1 MRIAVTGAGGFIGR
15 RLVAELQARGTLD
28 GREITELVLLDQ
40 AFPTALTG
48 GPISVRTIT
57 GDISQTAVRDALFG
71 DRLDAIF
78 HFAAMLTAGA
88 ERAFDDGVHINIH
101 GFMDLLEACRRQG
114 EQQGGIRFIFSSS
127 MAVFGG
133 DLPDVVTDD
142 LAQRPRNSYGVQ
154 KAIAELL
161 IDDYTRRGFID
172 GRAMRLAVVLLRGSN
187 DTPTLSE
194 HISAVV
200 REPLLGR
207 PAVCPFDPAWPM
219 PVSSVGA
226 VAKAF
231 CALAE
236 LPSETLGAVRTINM
250 PALTVTLDEMVAAV
264 ERRVGPRA
272 RALIDWKLDR
282 KTADLLTQMPTR
294 ITSAR
299 AIAAGIT
306 AEPSFDAVLDDFLAN
321 QGR

>member
-15 RLVAELQARGTLD
+15 RLVAELQSRGSLNE
-28 GREITELVLLDQ
+28 RPITELVLLDQ
-40 AFPTALTG
+40 AFPTALNG
-48 GPISVRTIT
+48 GAIPTRAIV
-57 GDISQTAVRDALFG
+57 GDVSDAAVRADLFR

-114 EQQGGIRFIFSSS
+114 GIRFIFSSS

-133 DLPDVVTDD
+133 ELPDVVTDA
-142 LAQRPRNSYGVQ
+142 LAQRPQNSYGVQ

-161 IDDYTRRGFID
+161 IDDYTRRGFIE
-172 GRAMRLAVVLLRGSN
+172 GRAMRLAVVLLRGSK

-207 PAVCPFDPAWPM
+207 PAVCPFDPATPM
-219 PVSSVGA
+219 PVVSVGA
-226 VAKAF
+226 VARAF
-231 CALAE
+231 CTLFE
-236 LPSETLGAVRTINM
+236 LPGEALGPVRTVNM
-250 PALTVTLDEMVAAV
+250 PALTVTLNEMVAAV
-264 ERRVGPRA
+264 ERRVGPQA
-272 RALIDWKLDR
+272 RGLIDWRLDR
-282 KTADLLTQMPTR
+282 KTADLLTQMPKR

-299 AIAAGIT
+299 AVAAGIA
-306 AEPSFDAVLDDFLAN
+306 AEDSFDCVLDDFLAN
-321 QGR
+321 AGQ

>member
-15 RLVAELQARGTLD
+15 RLVAELQARGGLD
-28 GREITELVLLDQ
+28 GRGITELVLLDQ
-40 AFPTALTG
+40 AFPTALKD
-48 GPISVRTIT
+48 GPIPVRTIT
-57 GDISQTAVRDALFG
+57 GDISQTAVRDALFR
-71 DRLDAIF
+71 DPLDAIF

-114 EQQGGIRFIFSSS
+114 GIRFIFSSS

-133 DLPDVVTDD
+133 ALPEVVTDE
-142 LAQRPRNSYGVQ
+142 LAQRPQNSYGVQ

-219 PVSSVGA
+219 PVASVGA
-226 VAKAF
+226 VARAF
-231 CALAE
+231 CTLFE
-236 LPSETLGAVRTINM
+236 LPDDALGAVRTVNM

-264 ERRVGPRA
+264 ERRVGPQA
-272 RALIDWKLDR
+272 RDLIDWKLDR
-282 KTADLLTQMPTR
+282 NIAGLLTQMPTR

-299 AIAAGIT
+299 AVAAGIV
-306 AEPSFDAVLDDFLAN
+306 AEPSFDAVLDDFLTN
-321 QGR
+321 SGQ

>member
-15 RLVAELQARGTLD
+15 RLVAELQARGSLD
-28 GREITELVLLDQ
+28 GRKIAELVLLDQ
-40 AFPTALTG
+40 AFPTALKD
-48 GPISVRTIT
+48 GPIRARTII
-57 GDISQTAVRDALFG
+57 GDVSDAAVRADLFR

-88 ERAFDDGVHINIH
+88 EKAFDDGVHINIH

-114 EQQGGIRFIFSSS
+114 GIRFVFSSS

-133 DLPDVVTDD
+133 ALPDVVTDE
-142 LAQRPRNSYGVQ
+142 LAQRPQNSYGVQ

-172 GRAMRLAVVLLRGSN
+172 GRAMRLAVVLLRDSN

-207 PAVCPFDPAWPM
+207 RAVCPFNPAWPM

-231 CALAE
+231 CTLFE
-236 LPSETLGAVRTINM
+236 LPDEALGAVRTVNM

-264 ERRVGPRA
+264 ERRVGPQA
-272 RALIDWKLDR
+272 RGLIDWKLDR
-282 KTADLLTQMPTR
+282 NTADLLTQMPTR

-299 AIAAGIT
+299 AIAAGIV
-306 AEPSFDAVLDDFLAN
+306 AEDSFDAVLDDFLAN
-321 QGR
+321 TGR

>member
-15 RLVAELQARGTLD
+15 RLVAELQARGSLD
-28 GREITELVLLDQ
+28 GKPITELVLLDQ
-40 AFPTALTG
+40 AFPTALTD
-48 GPISVRTIT
+48 GPIPVRTVT
-57 GDISQTAVRDALFG
+57 GDISQAQVRDALFR

-88 ERAFDDGVHINIH
+88 EKAFDEGVHLNIY
-101 GFMDLLEACRRQG
+101 GFMELLEACRR
-114 EQQGGIRFIFSSS
+114 QGGIRFIFSSS

-133 DLPDVVTDD
+133 ALPEVVTDE
-142 LAQRPRNSYGVQ
+142 LAQRPQNSYGVQ

-207 PAVCPFDPAWPM
+207 RAVCPFDPAWPM
-219 PVSSVGA
+219 PVASVGA
-226 VAKAF
+226 VARAF
-231 CALAE
+231 CTLFE
-236 LPSETLGAVRTINM
+236 LPSEALGAVRTVNM

-264 ERRVGPRA
+264 ERRVGRQA

-282 KTADLLTQMPTR
+282 NIAGLLTQMPTR

-299 AIAAGIT
+299 AVAAGII
-306 AEPSFDAVLDDFLAN
+306 AEPSFDSVLDDFLAN
-321 QGR
+321 NAQ

>member
-15 RLVAELQARGTLD
+15 RLVAELQARGSLE
-28 GREITELVLLDQ
+28 GRQITELVLLDQ
-40 AFPTALTG
+40 AFPTALKG
-48 GPISVRTIT
+48 GSIPTRTIV
-57 GDISQTAVRDALFG
+57 GDVSDAAVRADLFR

-88 ERAFDDGVHINIH
+88 EREFDNGVHINIH
-101 GFMDLLEACRRQG
+101 GFMDLLETCRR
-114 EQQGGIRFIFSSS
+114 QGGIRFIFSSS
-127 MAVFGG
+127 MAVFSGE
-133 DLPDVVTDD
+133 LPEIVTDE

-187 DTPTLSE
+187 DTLTLSE

-219 PVSSVGA
+219 PVSSVGS

-231 CALAE
+231 CTLFE
-236 LPSETLGAVRTINM
+236 LPSEALGPVRTVNM

-264 ERRVGPRA
+264 ERRVGPQA
-272 RALIDWKLDR
+272 RELIDWKLDR
-282 KTADLLTQMPTR
+282 QTAALLTQMPTR

-299 AIAAGIT
+299 AIAAGIV
-306 AEPSFDAVLDDFLAN
+306 AEPSFDSVLDDFLAN
-321 QGR
+321 ASR

>member
-15 RLVAELQARGTLD
+15 RLVAELQARGSLD
-28 GREITELVLLDQ
+28 GRKITELVLLDQ
-40 AFPTALTG
+40 SFPTEIAG
-48 GPISVRTIT
+48 GPIPVRTIA

-88 ERAFDDGVHINIH
+88 EKAFDDGVHINIH

-114 EQQGGIRFIFSSS
+114 GIRFIFSSS

-133 DLPDVVTDD
+133 ELPDVVTDE
-142 LAQRPRNSYGVQ
+142 LAQRPQNSYGVQ

-207 PAVCPFDPAWPM
+207 RAVCPFDLAWPM

-231 CALAE
+231 CTLFE
-236 LPSETLGAVRTINM
+236 LPSDTLGAVRTVNM

-264 ERRVGPRA
+264 ERRVGPQA
-272 RALIDWKLDR
+272 RDLIDWKLDR
-282 KTADLLTQMPTR
+282 KTADLLTQMPR
-294 ITSAR
+294 HITSAR
-299 AIAAGIT
+299 AIAAGIV
-306 AEPSFDAVLDDFLAN
+306 AEDSFDAVLDDFLAN
-321 QGR
+321 AGR

>member
-15 RLVAELQARGTLD
+15 RLVAELQARGRLE
-28 GREITELVLLDQ
+28 GRAIGELVLLDQ
-40 AFPTALTG
+40 AFPTAPKD
-48 GPISVRTIT
+48 GPIPVRTIT
-57 GDISQTAVRDALFG
+57 GDISQAAVREALFR

-88 ERAFDDGVHINIH
+88 ERTFDDGVHINIH

-114 EQQGGIRFIFSSS
+114 GIRFVFSSS

-133 DLPDVVTDD
+133 ELPEVVTDEV
-142 LAQRPRNSYGVQ
+142 AQRPRNSYGVQ
-154 KAIAELL
+154 KSIAELL

-172 GRAMRLAVVLLRGSN
+172 GRAMRLAVVLLRGAN

-207 PAVCPFDPAWPM
+207 RAVCPFDPAWPM
-219 PVSSVGA
+219 PVASVGA
-226 VAKAF
+226 VARAF
-231 CALAE
+231 CTLFALPGEA
-236 LPSETLGAVRTINM
+236 LGPVRTVNM

-264 ERRVGPRA
+264 ERRVGPQA

-282 KTADLLTQMPTR
+282 GTADLLTQMPKR

-299 AIAAGIT
+299 AIAAGIV

-321 QGR
+321 LGR

>member
-15 RLVAELQARGTLD
+15 RLVAELQARGSLD
-28 GREITELVLLDQ
+28 GRTITELVLLDQ
-40 AFPTALTG
+40 AFPTALKD
-48 GPISVRTIT
+48 GPIPVRTIT
-57 GDISQTAVRDALFG
+57 GDVSDAAVRDALFR

-88 ERAFDDGVHINIH
+88 EKAFDEGVHLNIH
-101 GFMDLLEACRRQG
+101 GFMELLEACR
-114 EQQGGIRFIFSSS
+114 QQGGIRFIFSSS

-133 DLPDVVTDD
+133 ALPDVVTDE
-142 LAQRPRNSYGVQ
+142 LAQRPQNSYGVQ

-194 HISAVV
+194 AISAVV

-207 PAVCPFDPAWPM
+207 RAACPFDPAWPM

-231 CALAE
+231 CTLFE
-236 LPSETLGAVRTINM
+236 LPSEALGAVRTVNM

-264 ERRVGPRA
+264 ERRVGPQA
-272 RALIDWKLDR
+272 RGLIDWKLDR

-299 AIAAGIT
+299 AIAAGIV
-306 AEPSFDAVLDDFLAN
+306 AESSFDAVLDDFLAN
-321 QGR
+321 NGR